1 MFPFPTPTN
10 QLLQVENAI
19 KESKSKAKREND
31 DKMVF
36 RSSPKVHPPSSS
48 SSTSSYSHQSEFTLN
63 AIDKMLETE
72 KNNNKTESWNK
83 LNKTVKTQKLYTFA
97 EKYGKE
103 HGVPIKD
110 IKALKQFFLDCLEKN
125 KLSKTKDL
133 VYDKETNEITSIPS
147 LMYQS
152 SSHHFT
158 LKNIDPKRV
167 STLKALN
174 PKALTRIK
182 ESRIIDDAL
191 LLKQTE
197 ESDRNNVVDGPEEE
211 SSEV

>member
-36 RSSPKVHPPSSS
+36 RSSPKVHPSMNNHG
-48 SSTSSYSHQSEFTLN
+48 SSYSQQSEFTLN

-83 LNKTVKTQKLYTFA
+83 LDKTVKTQKLYTFA

-133 VYDKETNEITSIPS
+133 VYDKEMNEITSIPS

-182 ESRIIDDAL
+182 ESRITDDL
-191 LLKQTE
+191 LLLSKQVEADKIELEMTT
-197 ESDRNNVVDGPEEE
+197 
-211 SSEV
+211 

>member
-1 MFPFPTPTN
+1 MFTFPTPTN
-10 QLLQVENAI
+10 NLLTVENAI

-36 RSSPKVHPPSSS
+36 RSSPKLHPP
-48 SSTSSYSHQSEFTLN
+48 TSNSYSHQSEFTLN

-72 KNNNKTESWNK
+72 KNNNKTGSWNK
-83 LNKTVKTQKLYTFA
+83 LDKTVKTQKLHTFA

-103 HGVPIKD
+103 HGIPIKD
-110 IKALKQFFLDCLEKN
+110 VKALKLFFLECLEKN

-133 VYDKETNEITSIPS
+133 VYDKETNEITGIPS
-147 LMYQS
+147 LIYQA

-182 ESRIIDDAL
+182 ESRITDD
-191 LLKQTE
+191 LLKMHEAQDTQT
-197 ESDRNNVVDGPEEE
+197 DVDKIELGNDIK
-211 SSEV
+211 

>member
-1 MFPFPTPTN
+1 M
-10 QLLQVENAI
+10 ENAI
-19 KESKSKAKREND
+19 KESKSKTKREND

-36 RSSPKVHPPSSS
+36 RSSPKLHP
-48 SSTSSYSHQSEFTLN
+48 STNHNSSYSQQSEFTLN

-72 KNNNKTESWNK
+72 KNNNKTGSWNK
-83 LNKTVKTQKLYTFA
+83 LDKTVKTQKLHTFA
-97 EKYGKE
+97 EKYGRE

-110 IKALKQFFLDCLEKN
+110 VKALKSFFLECLEKN

-133 VYDKETNEITSIPS
+133 VYDKEMNEITSIPS
-147 LMYQS
+147 LIYQA

-182 ESRIIDDAL
+182 ESRITDD
-191 LLKQTE
+191 LLKKE
-197 ESDRNNVVDGPEEE
+197 ESDKERDLPNYGEHFQCSP
-211 SSEV
+211 

>member
-1 MFPFPTPTN
+1 MFTFPTPTN
-10 QLLQVENAI
+10 NLLNVENAI

-36 RSSPKVHPPSSS
+36 RSSPKLHP
-48 SSTSSYSHQSEFTLN
+48 STSHNSSYSQQSEFTLN

-72 KNNNKTESWNK
+72 KNNNKTGSWNK
-83 LNKTVKTQKLYTFA
+83 LDKTVKTQKLHTFA

-103 HGVPIKD
+103 YGVPIKD
-110 IKALKQFFLDCLEKN
+110 VKALKLFFLECLEKN

-147 LMYQS
+147 LIYQA

-182 ESRIIDDAL
+182 ESRITDD
-191 LLKQTE
+191 LLKKE
-197 ESDRNNVVDGPEEE
+197 ETKILEETL
-211 SSEV
+211 